1 MRKECKGMYCKV
13 LSSGRNNVDDNCK
26 IGGMDGNTDNDN
38 DT

>member
-13 LSSGRNNVDDNCK
+13 LSSGRNNVDNCK